1 MVNARDGIENKHARA
16 ENRKPDYSW
25 NDSLFRR
32 AMTRPKDQN
41 DQGDYRPDRADAVG
55 YRVDKLFRRY
65 AGRRLL
71 NGRQFKRFGNLL
83 SGHS

>member
-1 MVNARDGIENKHARA
+1 MINARNSIENKHTRA
-16 ENRKPDYSW
+16 ENRKAGYSRD
-25 NDSLFRR
+25 NRLCRR

-41 DQGDYRPDRADAVG
+41 NQGDYRPNRADAVG
-55 YRVDKLFRRY
+55 YRIDKLFRRY